1 MRPCQV
7 QTRTHHHPCTAAV
20 FRCRSAEARFL
31 TSNFPARNT
40 YLTRAGMYWGRGGE
54 GRGGELDFLK
64 IGRQD
69 RLPSPVP
76 SRSPSALIFGTLNHP
91 RVTDALGIFSLKFFR
106 SIRAPSPSPEA
117 KPATFWSFHPPSET
131 SASSPILAVYIRRAA
146 SSTSD
151 ASPLEREPFPVDSS
165 TTSAFDTRRILAIL
179 EQARRR
185 TLNIDVSSSEI
196 PRHQL

>member
-31 TSNFPARNT
+31 TSNFPGRNT
-40 YLTRAGMYWGRGGE
+40 YLTRAGMYWGRAGE
-54 GRGGELDFLK
+54 GRRTQLLENRPPG
-64 IGRQD
+64 
-69 RLPSPVP
+69 PAPVPLP

-106 SIRAPSPSPEA
+106 SIPPSPSPEA
-117 KPATFWSFHPPSET
+117 KPATFWSFHPPKLQLLLRSSPST
-131 SASSPILAVYIRRAA
+131 SAAPHLRPLTPPLSRGNLSPSIPRLLPLLTLAGF
-146 SSTSD
+146 
-151 ASPLEREPFPVDSS
+151 SPFWP
-165 TTSAFDTRRILAIL
+165 